1 MPPKSNSRHVVGNIT
16 TKTNVMNNNRI
27 PKSHWSRYF
36 SFVKYITLRK
46 ILNLVRSLYFWRVG
60 KEFISTKPSFL
71 KVEISRYCTINYL
84 YCCDKREKVFYS
96 FDLYK
101 NLINQLKDYL
111 FLVSLYVILSLMVSQ
126 TRYTRFGLVSESNIL
141 VKYHLNIFDPIRPSF

>member
-111 FLVSLYVILSLMVSQ
+111 FLVSLYDIGEPLENEHVLDYI
-126 TRYTRFGLVSESNIL
+126 RYAKKI
-141 VKYHLNIFDPIRPSF
+141 K